1 MPAADEKPLVVI
13 TGVTGYLGSQTC
25 LSFLRDGSY
34 RVRGTVRSTSNQSKL
49 QPLRDGFGDL
59 FSQLELAEADLNNEA
74 SLVSVCAGATYVVHT
89 ASPFSFSG
97 DCTGPAVAG
106 TNAIMKACTEHGV
119 KRLVMTSSSVAIQC
133 VANEDKP
140 KQGEEY
146 DESYWS
152 NPDRPQ
158 GLMDYFKSKTLA
170 EKAAWDFQKTTNP
183 SLEIATINPVFIM
196 GPSLC
201 SGDGTSEGWLVQV
214 LNGSKTEIPV
224 GGMGFV
230 DVRDCAL
237 AHLLAVQRPE
247 AANKRFILNFGRTLY
262 RDVYGWLAPFNDR
275 GAKVPTTMAVGDEP
289 TEFDLLSNR
298 QSREVLGITYTPIQQ
313 TFVDMAES
321 LLVAGK
327 VK

>member
-34 RVRGTVRSTSNQSKL
+34 RVRGTVRSTSNQGKL

-74 SLVSVCAGATYVVHT
+74 SLVSACAGATYVVHT

-119 KRLVMTSSSVAIQC
+119 KRLVITSSCVAIQC
-133 VANEDKP
+133 VADEDKP

-224 GGMGFV
+224 GGTAFV

-247 AANKRFILNFGRTLY
+247 AANKRFILNFGRALY
-262 RDVYGWLAPFNDR
+262 RDVYGWLVPFNDR